1 MEDFKQEETKTN
13 CCQDAHVDG
22 DAQGQSTS
30 CGDHHQ
36 DESIDAS
43 SAGCCGQDREGCGC
57 GCGCSGRSDD
67 GASQRVQEA
76 MEALNDKYIRLYAEF
91 ENYRKRT
98 IKERQAYEQHSQER
112 IFRELLPI
120 IDDFERSLSAKQALG
135 GDAASQAIDQ
145 GVVLIYNKCQS
156 LLKQFGVQEVDIKVG
171 QDFDDQTS
179 EAVMKK
185 PVENGEKVGSIIQ
198 VVEKG
203 YMLNGSMIRYAKVV
217 IGV

>member
-13 CCQDAHVDG
+13 CCQNAHVGCDS
-22 DAQGQSTS
+22 QSQSTS
-30 CGDHHQ
+30 CDDDHQ
-36 DESIDAS
+36 DEGVGAS
-43 SAGCCGQDREGCGC
+43 SAGCCGQDHGGCGC
-57 GCGCSGRSDD
+57 GSERSDD
-67 GASQRVQEA
+67 GASQRAQEA
-76 MEALNDKYIRLYAEF
+76 MEALSNKYIRLYAEF

-120 IDDFERSLSAKQALG
+120 IDDFERSLSAKQAWG
-135 GDAASQAIDQ
+135 GDAASQAMEQ

-156 LLKQFGVQEVDIKVG
+156 LLKQFGVQEVDVKIG

-185 PVENGEKVGSIIQ
+185 PVENGEKVGSVIQ

-203 YMLNGSMIRYAKVV
+203 YMLNGSVIRYAKVV

>member
-1 MEDFKQEETKTN
+1 MEDFNQEETKTN

-22 DAQGQSTS
+22 DIQDQSTS
-30 CGDHHQ
+30 CCDHHQ

-43 SAGCCGQDREGCGC
+43 SAGCCSKDREGCE
-57 GCGCSGRSDD
+57 CGCSGRSDD
-67 GASQRVQEA
+67 GGSQRVQEA
-76 MEALNDKYIRLYAEF
+76 MEVLNNKYVRLYAEF

-98 IKERQAYEQHSQER
+98 IKERQAYEQHSQEK

-120 IDDFERSLSAKQALG
+120 IDDFERSLSAKQTLG
-135 GDAASQAIDQ
+135 GDAASEAIEQ

-156 LLKQFGVQEVDIKVG
+156 LLKQFGVQEVDVKVG

>member
-1 MEDFKQEETKTN
+1 MEDFKQEETNTN
-13 CCQDAHVDG
+13 CCQDAHADG
-22 DAQGQSTS
+22 GAQVQSTS

-36 DESIDAS
+36 DKNIDAS
-43 SAGCCGQDREGCGC
+43 SAGCCDKDREGCGC
-57 GCGCSGRSDD
+57 GCSERSDD
-67 GASQRVQEA
+67 GVSQRVQEA
-76 MEALNDKYIRLYAEF
+76 MEALNNKYVRLYAEF

-120 IDDFERSLSAKQALG
+120 IDDFERSLSAKQTLG
-135 GDAASQAIDQ
+135 GDAANQAIEQ

-156 LLKQFGVQEVDIKVG
+156 LLKQFGVQEVDVKIG

-203 YMLNGSMIRYAKVV
+203 YTLNGSMIRYAKVV